1 MLRNAGLE
9 ILKVLKKTETYNRLD
24 SLANLLASGIKEAA
38 ESTGVPVFQAREG
51 SLLSLFFAGQEV
63 LDLKSAKN
71 QMWKYIGGFSTA
83 C

>member
-1 MLRNAGLE
+1 M
-9 ILKVLKKTETYNRLD
+9 
-24 SLANLLASGIKEAA
+24 LASGIKEAA
-38 ESTGVPVFQAREG
+38 ESTGVPVFQARKG
-51 SLLSLFFAGQEV
+51 SMLSLFFAGQEV